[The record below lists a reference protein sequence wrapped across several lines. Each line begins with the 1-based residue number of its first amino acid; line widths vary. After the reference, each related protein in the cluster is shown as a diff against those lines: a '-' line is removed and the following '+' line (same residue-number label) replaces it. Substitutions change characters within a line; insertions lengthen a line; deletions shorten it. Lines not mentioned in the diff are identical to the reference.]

1 VIPRPMDDID
11 IILAGQAEST
21 PDTDPVPASVSPKPA
36 SPVRT
41 TPARPP
47 VAPSPSP
54 VSGEDLDAM
63 TVHQLRT
70 IAREI
75 PGLGIQGRQ
84 ISKANKQVLILEIR
98 KARNA

>member
-1 VIPRPMDDID
+1 
-11 IILAGQAEST
+11 
-21 PDTDPVPASVSPKPA
+21 
-36 SPVRT
+36 
-41 TPARPP
+41 
-47 VAPSPSP
+47 
-54 VSGEDLDAM
+54 
-63 TVHQLRT
+63 LRT